1 MAPGLR
7 SRRTA
12 GGYTLIEMMVI
23 LAILLIV
30 SLISAPP
37 LFRAVHRSQIL
48 GIARQTAMLMQGA
61 RLEAIKRNLPARVV
75 FNFPQNA
82 IVTVVDENNNG
93 VYDIATE
100 LPIARMALPAQTRF
114 WGAGD
119 LVPNGPQALLNLTA
133 GIACNPAPCPA
144 GGWAQFNPDGSAS
157 QLNGAVRFGDK
168 SSNFLEVRIATA
180 GTGRVEIRKWDPAA
194 SDYFVSGYNGQPWKW
209 Y

>member
-1 MAPGLR
+1 MVPGLR

-23 LAILLIV
+23 LAILLIL

-37 LFRAVHRSQIL
+37 LFRAVHRNQIL
-48 GIARQTAMLMQGA
+48 GIARQTAIVMQGA
-61 RLEAIKRNLPARVV
+61 RLEAIKRNRPARVV
-75 FNFPQNA
+75 FNFPQNT
-82 IVTVVDENNNG
+82 IVTVVDEDNNG

-100 LPIARMALPAQTRF
+100 LPIAQMTLPSQTRF

-119 LVPNGPQALLNLTA
+119 LVPNGPNAISNLNL

-157 QLNGAVRFGDK
+157 QLGAVRFGDK
-168 SSNFLEVRIATA
+168 SNNFLEVAIATA
-180 GTGRVEIRKWDPAA
+180 GTGRVEIRKYDPAD
-194 SDYFVSGYNGQPWKW
+194 SQYHISGYNGEAWKW